1 MNNKILTVL
10 CSISF
15 ILTGCSSNNSA
26 TKPLAE
32 LKTGVLLDSAVSNI
46 RYRTTSQDS
55 FTDAEGKFSYIDGET
70 VIFSIGKTVFPEVKA
85 EGVITPMAL
94 AGNSALNN
102 QQVINIAI
110 LLQSLDQ
117 DGDPSN
123 GIVIPEGAAAASEAI
138 DFNVPTA
145 DFISNTAVI
154 SMVTN
159 SGSTNTSL
167 VSEQDARTHLKSTI
181 ENETPYIGS
190 WTVRNGDYS
199 EQHLILFADN
209 TFVYA
214 YYDANANGDVKTKQ
228 VNRAGESTS
237 ADPAISGLELGR
249 YSYDTASKNLT
260 LSITDDDNGD
270 YGLGEIDQ
278 NIVFKTELSEPE
290 QQARSTA
297 AGPEPAI
304 AAEPVRLTIYN
315 DDFVDLVL
323 TANNLS
329 SSTEVGAW
337 TPTNGKVTTTETET
351 DTATELLVLFADSN
365 FIAVNINNNVG
376 IELGTYIV
384 NTAPVSEPTYYIEY
398 TVTNGGS
405 DATSG
410 VEKFEGASSSVVAAE
425 FDLTISKTV
434 DSTTTNF
441 YFDRSL

>member
-1 MNNKILTVL
+1 MECIMNNKILTLL

-26 TKPLAE
+26 TKPLAD

-55 FTDAEGKFSYIDGET
+55 FTDTDGKFSYIDGET
-70 VIFSIGKTVFPEVKA
+70 VIFSIGNTVFPEVKA
-85 EGVITPMAL
+85 EGVITPMVL

-123 GIVIPEGAAAASEAI
+123 GIVIPEGAAAATEAI
-138 DFNVPTA
+138 VFNVPVETFRTNK
-145 DFISNTAVI
+145 DVED
-154 SMVTN
+154 MVKK
-159 SGSTNTSL
+159 SGSTRGVINAAAAK
-167 VSEQDARTHLKSTI
+167 QHLKETI

-190 WTVRNGDYS
+190 WTVRNGEFS

-214 YYDANANGDVKTKQ
+214 YYDANGDANGDVKTKQ
-228 VNRAGESTS
+228 VNSAGESTS
-237 ADPAISGLELGR
+237 ADPAISGLELGS
-249 YSYDTASKNLT
+249 YSYDMASKNLT
-260 LSITDDDNGD
+260 LSITDDDNGN

-290 QQARSTA
+290 QQTRSTA

-304 AAEPVRLTIYN
+304 ASKPVRLTIYN
-315 DDFVDLVL
+315 DDFKDLVL
-323 TANNLS
+323 TANKLS
-329 SSTEVGAW
+329 GTTLVGAW
-337 TPTNGKVTTTETET
+337 TPTNEKVTTTDTTET
-351 DTATELLVLFADSN
+351 DTATELLVLFQSAY
-365 FIAVNINNNVG
+365 FIAVNIRDNAGVEFGTYATAQEDKLEFTVINNN
-376 IELGTYIV
+376 
-384 NTAPVSEPTYYIEY
+384 NA
-398 TVTNGGS
+398 
-405 DATSG
+405 SG
-410 VEKFEGASSSVVAAE
+410 VKEFGSPGSPGTTNTAE
-425 FDLTISKTV
+425 FDLIISTGPTL
-434 DSTTTNF
+434 TTKF